1 MKKLILLCMFL
12 LSFSISAFADK
23 EEIIITKHEKNPNP
37 SKEERAP
44 MRIPLRVVYD
54 TDTHIMEVTGPETM
68 AAEVFVYNA
77 EGTIVSYSPVLNST
91 LNIPDDPGTYTIF
104 IQSDSWY
111 ADGEMTMI
119 Y

>member
-12 LSFSISAFADK
+12 FSFSISTFADK
-23 EEIIITKHEKNPNP
+23 EEIIITNHNKRNP

-44 MRIPLRVVYD
+44 MRIPLHV
-54 TDTHIMEVTGPETM
+54 PEII

-77 EGTIVSYSPVLNST
+77 AGTIVSYSPVLNST
-91 LNIPDDPGTYTIF
+91 LNIPDDPGTYTIL

-111 ADGEMTMI
+111 ADGEI
-119 Y
+119 IF

>member
-23 EEIIITKHEKNPNP
+23 EEVAITKHEKKPDNTV
-37 SKEERAP
+37 KRERAP

-54 TDTHIMEVTGPETM
+54 TDTHIMEVTGPETIV
-68 AAEVFVYNA
+68 AEVFIYDA
-77 EGTIVSYSPVLNST
+77 AGTIVSYSPVLNST
-91 LNIPDDPGTYTIF
+91 LNIPDDPGTYTIL

-111 ADGEMTMI
+111 ADGEI
-119 Y
+119 IF

>member
-12 LSFSISAFADK
+12 FSFSISTFADN
-23 EEIIITKHEKNPNP
+23 EEIIITNHNKRNP

-44 MRIPLRVVYD
+44 MRIPLHVVYD
-54 TDTHIMEVTGPETM
+54 TDTHIMEVTAPETI

-77 EGTIVSYSPVLNST
+77 AGTIVSYSPVLNST
-91 LNIPDDPGTYTIF
+91 LNIPDDPGTYTIL

-111 ADGEMTMI
+111 ADGEI
-119 Y
+119 IF